1 MENYESNP
9 LWLILVETA
18 KNLPLYN
25 AHKAY
30 VRDTIFPENPDVSAE
45 ELSHRLNMPIGE
57 ALVIL
62 WELNM
67 NQTT

>member
-1 MENYESNP
+1 MEKLEDNP

-18 KNLPLYN
+18 KTLPLYG

-30 VRDTIFPENPDVSAE
+30 VRDTILLEKVDVTAE
-45 ELSHRLNMPIGE
+45 EISHRLGMPFGE

-62 WELNM
+62 WELKKG
-67 NQTT
+67 QTT